1 MPETRYAKTEDG
13 VHVAYQ
19 VVGQGPPDVVYA
31 NSFMS
36 HVEVSW
42 EYPPAVRFYERLAA
56 FSRLVLFDRRGT
68 GLSDPIVGSFTMED
82 RIADIQA
89 VMDAVGLDQ
98 AVLLGSSEG
107 AAACAYFAALYP
119 ERVSALIL
127 YSPAVVALADDECP
141 WAWEDS
147 RVAGFFEALEDAWAT
162 GAGSRPSIRASPT
175 IRTREL
181 GTPAT
186 SVSQPVPRWSGR

>member
-1 MPETRYAKTEDG
+1 
-13 VHVAYQ
+13 
-19 VVGQGPPDVVYA
+19 
-31 NSFMS
+31 
-36 HVEVSW
+36 
-42 EYPPAVRFYERLAA
+42 
-56 FSRLVLFDRRGT
+56 
-68 GLSDPIVGSFTMED
+68 MED

-119 ERVSALIL
+119 KRVSALIF

-141 WAWEDS
+141 WAWNDP
-147 RVAGFFEALEDAWAT
+147 RWAGFFEALEDAWAT

-175 IRTREL
+175 TRTRGL

-186 SVSQPVPRWSGR
+186 SGSQPVPLVRTLMRHNLESDVRGVLPTIRRSNPRVAPG